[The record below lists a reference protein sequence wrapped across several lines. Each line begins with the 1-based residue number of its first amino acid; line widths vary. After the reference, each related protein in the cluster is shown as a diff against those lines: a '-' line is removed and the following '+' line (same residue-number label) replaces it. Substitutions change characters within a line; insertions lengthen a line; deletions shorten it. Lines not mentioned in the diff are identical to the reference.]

1 MPVTLRPATPD
12 DAETILAFIQAL
24 AEYEREPD
32 AVEVDAETLR
42 SQLAESHPP
51 FFCTMAELD
60 GTPVGFALW
69 FETYST
75 WRGRRGIYLED
86 LFVLPEHRGLG
97 IGRALLA
104 SLAAETRARGGARL
118 EWAVLDWNTPAIDFY
133 EARGAVALSE
143 WTTFRLSNEA
153 LDRLADEHA

>member
-1 MPVTLRPATPD
+1 MVTMRPAVPD
-12 DAETILAFIQAL
+12 DADVILGFVRAL

-42 SQLAESHPP
+42 GQLSESHPP
-51 FFCTMAELD
+51 FFCTIAEID
-60 GTPVGFALW
+60 GVPVGFALW
-69 FETYST
+69 FQTYST

-86 LFVLPEHRGLG
+86 LFVLPEHRGQG

-133 EARGAVALSE
+133 RARGAVPLSE
-143 WTTFRLSNEA
+143 WTTFRLSDEA